1 MADFW
6 IGMLEAQDELS
17 MDEKA
22 QQLPGVYE
30 IYGLFVEDRVISDMV
45 IEAVGVSQL
54 VLIVD
59 TITKVESVVEPKN
72 HPNSYEKGYLE
83 LTWEMIDGNVMGTY
97 GIQEPLMPF
106 VDKKIRIRGLIHDLC
121 GIGLYLCKE
130 TDSEVYCSSDPVNYL
145 ELRDKDGNK
154 LTLNTYQRYLK

>member
-1 MADFW
+1 MNDFLE
-6 IGMLEAQDELS
+6 GMSEAQDEHS

-30 IYGLFVEDRVISDMV
+30 IYGLFVEDRVIRDMV
-45 IEAVGVSQL
+45 IEAVGLSQL

-59 TITKVESVVEPKN
+59 SITKGESAGESKSHVKN
-72 HPNSYEKGYLE
+72 SEKGYSE
-83 LTWEMIDGNVMGTY
+83 LTWDMIDGNVMGTY

-106 VDKKIRIRGLIHDLC
+106 VDKKIRIRGIIYDLC
-121 GIGLYLCKE
+121 GNGFYLCRK

-145 ELRDKDGNK
+145 ELRDKDGNR
-154 LTLNTYQRYLK
+154 LSLNTYQRYIK